1 MRDQNVCISLIT
13 DFGFD
18 SPFVGV
24 MKAVLISRC
33 PDARIVDLFHNVAA
47 YNVDEGGF
55 WLVHSYRYL
64 PAGTIHMA
72 IVDPGVGSLRRI
84 LAASYDGHIFL
95 APDNGLLHQAF
106 AGAQGIEYRELDL
119 PKLGEMLQ
127 LPLASATFH
136 GRDIFAPVAAAL
148 AAGQVEFEALGNTF
162 TDIALARIG
171 QVIRIGNEING
182 AVMSIDHYGN
192 VITNIKG
199 ELLKGEDEAYVE
211 CAGRRFQIKRTY
223 SDAKAGED
231 IALVNSFGVL
241 EIARAQGRAADRL
254 NVNRGAQVSV
264 KFLK

>member
-1 MRDQNVCISLIT
+1 MSDQKVISLIT

-24 MKAVLISRC
+24 MKAVIISRS
-33 PDARIVDLFHNVAA
+33 PEIHIVDLFHNVAA

-55 WLVHSYRYL
+55 WLTHSYHYL
-64 PAGTIHMA
+64 PKGSIHIA
-72 IVDPGVGSLRRI
+72 IVDPGVGSVRRI
-84 LAASYDGHIFL
+84 LAARYDGHIFL

-106 AGAQGIEYRELDL
+106 GGQQDIEYRELDL
-119 PKLGEMLQ
+119 PRLSDLLG

-148 AAGQVEFEALGNTF
+148 AAGVCEFEELGNTYSDV
-162 TDIALARIG
+162 TPARIG
-171 QVIRIGNEING
+171 QVIKIGNEING

-192 VITNIKG
+192 IITNIRGK
-199 ELLKGEDEAYVE
+199 LLDGHENCTVE
-211 CAGRRFQIKRTY
+211 CSGHRFTIKRTY
-223 SDAKAGED
+223 SDARAGED

-254 NVNRGAQVSV
+254 GVNRGAKVTV
-264 KFLK
+264 RFNKT